1 MDRNAARNMARK
13 DEQIA
18 DVPRELDA
26 LKDKRDAEIARNLL
40 PTLSP
45 ADNSDDYSLRT
56 TERPLPVRRVSDLGT
71 FVLVD
76 SPAGTQD
83 SALLPSFASAFCDRR
98 LAFLCARCDLC
109 KYIRGFRHAW
119 MSFCLAD
126 REE

>member
-1 MDRNAARNMARK
+1 MDRKAACNMARK

-26 LKDKRDAEIARNLL
+26 LKPEDKRDAEIARSLL

-45 ADNSDDYSLRT
+45 ADNSDDHSLRT
-56 TERPLPVRRVSDLGT
+56 TERRISDLST

-83 SALLPSFASAFCDRR
+83 SALLSSSESAFCDRR

-109 KYIRGFRHAW
+109 KYICDLRHAW